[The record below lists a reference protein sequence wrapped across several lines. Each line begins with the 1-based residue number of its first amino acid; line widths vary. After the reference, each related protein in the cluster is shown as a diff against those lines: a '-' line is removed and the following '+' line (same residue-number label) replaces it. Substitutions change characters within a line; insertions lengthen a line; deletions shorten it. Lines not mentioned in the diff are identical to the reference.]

1 MNKDINKDMN
11 KDINNIDYQNIGN
24 SLIGHYDNPY
34 YKNTNNLHL
43 DFLQKKIKIYLNEK
57 DILELQ
63 LRQINSENKLLEIK
77 IRDLNDKLHLRN
89 IRYSCIA
96 NFICTNAFVFRH
108 NLILSTE
115 KYDKNSKDM
124 NLAKDRISFID
135 FNISRIKIYI
145 DMCN

>member
-1 MNKDINKDMN
+1 MNKDIN

-24 SLIGHYDNPY
+24 LLIAHYNNPY

-43 DFLQKKIKIYLNEK
+43 DFLQKKIKNYLNEK
-57 DILELQ
+57 DSLELQ

-77 IRDLNDKLHLRN
+77 IRDLTDKLNLRN

-108 NLILSTE
+108 NLILSIE
-115 KYDKNSKDM
+115 KYDKNSKDI
-124 NLAKDRISFID
+124 NLAKDRISVID